1 MAKESRFW
9 NKKTIITALIVVLM
23 VSSTAGFIFGRDDTA
38 SYKYNGYKFNRV
50 NNAWIGKI
58 DGKEAMFNF
67 HPTELEEISLSDNVV
82 SKLEVSNAY
91 LTFEIG
97 KNLQYIDLIR
107 LGFIT
112 AMDENFGTSIFSG
125 TINETEY
132 YDLPIIDCVNATP
145 EVPVIKFVF
154 ANETKIYTDG
164 DCIIA
169 EAQSEIEFLAIAD
182 KILYKLF
189 GVM

>member
-1 MAKESRFW
+1 MAKESTIW
-9 NKKTIITALIVVLM
+9 NKKTIITALIVILM
-23 VSSTAGFIFGRDDTA
+23 VSSTAGFIFGRDESA
-38 SYKYNGYKFNRV
+38 SYKYNGYKFSRI

-58 DGKEAMFNF
+58 DGKDVMFNF
-67 HPTELEEISLSDNVV
+67 HPSELEEISVSDDVV
-82 SKLEVSNAY
+82 SKLNVSRAY

-112 AMDENFGTSIFSG
+112 AMDDNFGTYILSG
-125 TINETEY
+125 TINETDY
-132 YDLPIIDCVNATP
+132 YDLPIIDCVNATS
-145 EVPVIKFVF
+145 EIPVIKFVF
-154 ANETKIYTDG
+154 ANETNIYTDE

-169 EAQSEIEFLAIAD
+169 EAQSELEFLAISD